1 MVKRKRKVG
10 VEVQVLG
17 DMKAEEVK
25 EKAKVERLVEEW
37 VEGEAEAV
45 EEVEVEVETETE
57 TEMVM
62 EKEAEAEA
70 EMEVEVTWKAE
81 VEVGTVDHL

>member
-17 DMKAEEVK
+17 EMKAEEVK

-45 EEVEVEVETETE
+45 EEVEVEVEVE
-57 TEMVM
+57 V
-62 EKEAEAEA
+62 EAEAEA
-70 EMEVEVTWKAE
+70 EVEVEVE